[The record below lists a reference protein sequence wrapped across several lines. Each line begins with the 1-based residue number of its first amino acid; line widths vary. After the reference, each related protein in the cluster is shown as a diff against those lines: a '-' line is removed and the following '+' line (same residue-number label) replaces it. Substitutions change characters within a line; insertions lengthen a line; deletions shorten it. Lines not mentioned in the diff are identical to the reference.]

1 MTYKMLGALL
11 YFAVAGIIVMMNRL
25 GIAIWPT
32 IFSAAVLT
40 TLATAIL
47 FYVHRIKTTI

>member
-1 MTYKMLGALL
+1 MTYKMLGPLL
-11 YFAVAGIIVMMNRL
+11 YFAVVGIIVMMSRL
-25 GIAIWPT
+25 GIAIWSK
-32 IFSAAVLT
+32 IFSAVVLT